1 MGRLLP
7 YFGAPCV
14 RNEER
19 RDEDFEDRYDPGVLG
34 LVWLEA
40 RSGVVGSGDIVPAEP
55 AGGLLRS
62 DGAYAADCLDTTFFR
77 ERGCCGRPDRI
88 LPLSVTIILEALD
101 KELSGVAGFSPKPLS
116 VLSIAMVWQASGVLL
131 EASMR
136 GLGMVIGDDV
146 GDESVEQP
154 SAGCMVGDES
164 IMTEGFE
171 AERCCYRHYYWTIS
185 KRNMLEDNR
194 HSEGQ

>member
-1 MGRLLP
+1 MGRLLL
-7 YFGAPCV
+7 YVGARCV

-40 RSGVVGSGDIVPAEP
+40 RSGVVGSGDVVPAEP

-62 DGAYAADCLDTTFFR
+62 DGAYATDGLDTTFFR

-116 VLSIAMVWQASGVLL
+116 VRSIAMVWQASGVLL
-131 EASMR
+131 EASVR
-136 GLGMVIGDDV
+136 GGMAIGDDV
-146 GDESVEQP
+146 VDESVEHP
-154 SAGCMVGDES
+154 SAGCMVGNVS

-185 KRNMLEDNR
+185 KRNILEDNR